1 MASVRVEL
9 PISASPDHTWNVIRD
24 VGAVHER
31 LLPGRVAG
39 TSIENGRRFLTFPD
53 GNVVEELIVAL
64 DDQTRRFAYA
74 VVAGA
79 RPPLEHH
86 HASFE
91 VTPDGTLVWTADFL
105 PDTAAGEV
113 RIRMER
119 GLAEMAA
126 AIEKAAI
133 ESSKPTP

>member
-1 MASVRVEL
+1 MASVRVEC
-9 PISASPDHTWNVIRD
+9 PISASPDHIWDVIRD

-39 TSIENGRRFLTFPD
+39 TEVENGRRFLTFPD
-53 GNVVEELIVAL
+53 GNVVEELIVAV
-64 DDQTRRFAYA
+64 DDEARRFAYA

-105 PDTAAGEV
+105 PDTAAAEV
-113 RIRMER
+113 RVRMER

-126 AIEKAAI
+126 VIAKSAR
-133 ESSKPTP
+133 PTP